1 MKNHQG
7 KEQTVA
13 LPFAYALL
21 ESKEEVAYLL
31 KVFEVTLEGSQ
42 QLGVPVRLPQYA
54 MTDFELAIINA
65 AWLHRECASM
75 FLPSAP
81 TCF

>member
-13 LPFAYALL
+13 LPFAYPLL
-21 ESKEEVAYLL
+21 ESKEEVAYS

-42 QLGVPVRLPQYA
+42 RLGVAVRFPQYA
-54 MTDFELAIINA
+54 MTDFKLAIMNA
-65 AWLHRECASM
+65 AWLNRECASM